1 MNMIKLRNKYFSLLF
16 NKRSFSVLII
26 ALLLLIS
33 SFIVSLTIG
42 DRYISIPKVLSVIFG
57 EGEKIDELFIQ
68 AFRMPRII
76 IAIFAGISLAIAG
89 AILQGLVRNPLASP
103 DILGI
108 TGGAGAAVVLFFAI
122 FSDNRTNQLTVS
134 IKWLPLAA
142 FIGAI
147 ISLVFVYALAYKD
160 GELKPLRLVLVGVGF
175 SALAQATTSFFMIIG
190 PIFRA
195 TEANM
200 WLTGSVY
207 GANWEQVKI
216 ISVWT
221 LVLIVLALSF
231 IRQINTQQLGDEVST
246 SLGVQVEKNR
256 LILLFI
262 STALVA
268 GAVAFAG
275 AIAFVGLIAP
285 HIARKIVG
293 ASYGV
298 LIPLSGIIG
307 AIMVLVADTIGRTV
321 FSPIQIPAGV
331 FTAVIGAPYFIYL
344 LFKTGKR

>member
-1 MNMIKLRNKYFSLLF
+1 MNMINIRNKFFSFLF
-16 NKRSFSVLII
+16 NKRSFIVLIV
-26 ALLLLIS
+26 ALILLVSSLLIS
-33 SFIVSLTIG
+33 LTLG
-42 DRYISIPKVLSVIFG
+42 DRYISIPRVLSVIFG
-57 EGEKIDELFIQ
+57 EGIKIDELFVQ
-68 AFRMPRII
+68 SFRMPRTL
-76 IAIFAGISLAIAG
+76 IALLAGLSLAIAG

-108 TGGAGAAVVLFFAI
+108 TGGAGAAVVLFLAI
-122 FSDNRTNQLTVS
+122 FSDDRTNALTVS

-142 FIGAI
+142 FIGAL
-147 ISLVFVYALAYKD
+147 ISLIVVYGLAYKN

-175 SALAQATTSFFMIIG
+175 SALAQATTSFFMLIG

-216 ISVWT
+216 
-221 LVLIVLALSF
+221 SF
-231 IRQINTQQLGDEVST
+231 IWTVSFTIIAFLFTRHLNTQQLGDEVST
-246 SLGVQVEKNR
+246 SLGVNVEKNR

-293 ASYGV
+293 ASYGA
-298 LIPLSGIIG
+298 LIPLSGMIG
-307 AIMVLVADTIGRTV
+307 AIMVIVADTIGRTV
-321 FSPIQIPAGV
+321 FLPIQIPAGV

>member
-1 MNMIKLRNKYFSLLF
+1 MNMIKVRNRFFSYLL
-16 NKRSFSVLII
+16 NKRSLIVLLITFI
-26 ALLLLIS
+26 LLLSTFLT
-33 SFIVSLTIG
+33 SLTLG
-42 DRYISIPKVLSVIFG
+42 DRYISIPKVLSVLLG
-57 EGEKIDELFIQ
+57 EGRKIDELFIQ
-68 AFRMPRII
+68 AFRMPRIV
-76 IAIFAGISLAIAG
+76 IAMLAGLSLAIAG

-108 TGGAGAAVVLFFAI
+108 TGGAGAAVVLFLAI
-122 FSDNRTNQLTVS
+122 FSDDRTNQLTVS

-147 ISLVFVYALAYKD
+147 VSLIFVYGLAYKN
-160 GELKPLRLVLVGVGF
+160 GELRPLRLVLVGVGF
-175 SALAQATTSFFMIIG
+175 SALAQAITSFFMIVG

-195 TEANM
+195 SEANM

-216 ISVWT
+216 LLLWT
-221 LVLIVLALSF
+221 IVFILLALLF
-231 IRQINTQQLGDEVST
+231 IRNLNTQQLGDEVST

-268 GAVAFAG
+268 GAVSFAG
-275 AIAFVGLIAP
+275 AIGFVGLIAP

-298 LIPLSGIIG
+298 LIPLSGMIG
-307 AIMVLVADTIGRTV
+307 AVMVLIADTIGRTV
-321 FSPIQIPAGV
+321 FLPIQIPAGV

-344 LFKTGKR
+344 LFRTEKR

>member
-1 MNMIKLRNKYFSLLF
+1 MNMIKIRNKFFSLLF
-16 NKRSFSVLII
+16 HKRSFIVLLI
-26 ALLLLIS
+26 AILLVIS
-33 SFIVSLTIG
+33 SFLVSLTLG
-42 DRYISIPKVLSVIFG
+42 DRYISIPKVLSVVLG
-57 EGEKIDELFIQ
+57 NGEKIDELFIQ

-76 IAIFAGISLAIAG
+76 ISIFAGFSLAIAG

-108 TGGAGAAVVLFFAI
+108 TGGAGAAVVLFLAI
-122 FSDNRTNQLTVS
+122 FSDDRSNALTVS
-134 IKWLPLAA
+134 INWLPLAA

-147 ISLVFVYALAYKD
+147 VSLIFVYSFAYKD
-160 GELKPLRLVLVGVGF
+160 GELRPLRLVLVGVGF
-175 SALAQATTSFFMIIG
+175 SALAQATTSFFMLIG

-207 GANWEQVKI
+207 GANWEQVQI
-216 ISVWT
+216 LSIWT
-221 LVLIVLALSF
+221 TIFTLLALFF
-231 IRQINTQQLGDEVST
+231 IRHLNTQQLGDEVST

-268 GAVAFAG
+268 GAAAFAG

-285 HIARKIVG
+285 HIARRMVG
-293 ASYGV
+293 ASYGA
-298 LIPLSGIIG
+298 LIPLSGMIG

-321 FSPIQIPAGV
+321 FLPIQIPAGV

>member
-16 NKRSFSVLII
+16 NKRSFSVVII

-33 SFIVSLTIG
+33 SFIVSLTLG

-76 IAIFAGISLAIAG
+76 VAIFAGISLAIAG

-108 TGGAGAAVVLFFAI
+108 TGGAGAAVVLFLAI
-122 FSDNRTNQLTVS
+122 FSNDRTNQLTVS

-147 ISLVFVYALAYKD
+147 ISLIFVYAFAYKD
-160 GELKPLRLVLVGVGF
+160 GELRPLRLVLVGVGF

-216 ISVWT
+216 ITIWT
-221 LVLIVLALSF
+221 LVFIVLALSF
-231 IRQINTQQLGDEVST
+231 IRHINTQQLGDDVST

-285 HIARKIVG
+285 HIARRLVG
-293 ASYGV
+293 ASYGA

-344 LFKTGKR
+344 LFKSGKR

>member
-1 MNMIKLRNKYFSLLF
+1 MNMFKIRNKFFSLLLH
-16 NKRSFSVLII
+16 KRSMFV
-26 ALLLLIS
+26 LLITLMLMFG
-33 SFIVSLTIG
+33 SFLVSLTLG
-42 DRYISIPKVLSVIFG
+42 DRYISIPHVLSVIIG
-57 EGEKIDELFIQ
+57 EGSQIDKLFIE

-76 IAIFAGISLAIAG
+76 VAMIAGLSLAIAG
-89 AILQGLVRNPLASP
+89 SILQGLVRNPLASP
-103 DILGI
+103 DILGLS
-108 TGGAGAAVVLFFAI
+108 GGAGAAVVLFLAI
-122 FSDNRTNQLTVS
+122 FSDDRTNSLTVS

-142 FIGAI
+142 FLGAI
-147 ISLVFVYALAYKD
+147 ISLLFVYAFAYKD

-175 SALAQATTSFFMIIG
+175 SALAQATTSFFMLIG

-216 ISVWT
+216 ILFWT
-221 LVLIVLALSF
+221 ILFTGLALLF
-231 IRQINTQQLGDEVST
+231 IRHLNTQQLGDDVST
-246 SLGVQVEKNR
+246 SLGVKVEKNR
-256 LILLFI
+256 MILLFI

-268 GAVAFAG
+268 GAVSFAG
-275 AIAFVGLIAP
+275 ALGFVGLIAP

-293 ASYGV
+293 ASYGA
-298 LIPLSGIIG
+298 LIPVSGAIG

-321 FSPIQIPAGV
+321 FLPVQIPAGV
-331 FTAVIGAPYFIYL
+331 FTAVIGAPYFIFL